1 MAVVPSEGGP
11 VAVVLPVVP
20 SAVVP
25 ITVVPV
31 MAGPVAAGSV
41 VTGRG
46 FVRWVAGSPVA
57 AGPLAADLAGLR
69 ASPARLTALG
79 LSRATRM
86 NPVQPSPPP
95 VPKVTVRPRPPAP
108 PKGVTA
114 RRGKATVPRVV
125 TERSPSPKVSI
136 SMPAARRPALP
147 KVTLPHVT
155 VYRDGLC
162 AGGVTVGECPRTRP
176 RAPQRAQPAP
186 VILPTPEVS
195 LSPTPTPTPT
205 LTPSIRSHVKRAM
218 PPARREN
225 PLGTLLVMVVV
236 VTAIASTAA
245 VAFGARR

>member
-1 MAVVPSEGGP
+1 MP
-11 VAVVLPVVP
+11 V
-20 SAVVP
+20 AVVP

-46 FVRWVAGSPVA
+46 FVGWVAGSPVA
-57 AGPLAADLAGLR
+57 AGPLAADLAGPR

-79 LSRATRM
+79 LSHARGDTTRM
-86 NPVQPSPPP
+86 NPVPPSLPP

-125 TERSPSPKVSI
+125 TERSPSPRVSI
-136 SMPAARRPALP
+136 SMPHARRPALP

-176 RAPQRAQPAP
+176 RTPQRAQPAP
-186 VILPTPEVS
+186 VILPTPALS
-195 LSPTPTPTPT
+195 PSPTPTPTPT
-205 LTPSIRSHVKRAM
+205 PTPSLRAHVKRAM